1 MFTHFQVSKRKAAYF
16 AYFFSIM
23 STNGAKVKAAS
34 DSSLLVLCEL
44 YSTCPVA
51 PVPLFYSM
59 ILVFVYARYDRK
71 TGEIRWVSAYGWQLC
86 LPMLHEG
93 SILSFDS
100 RAPKRGRTWQIP
112 IHCALSSA
120 RQSCSPTYDL
130 STPLTGSTSQKGNQK
145 SH

>member
-1 MFTHFQVSKRKAAYF
+1 
-16 AYFFSIM
+16 M

-59 ILVFVYARYDRK
+59 ILVFVYARY
-71 TGEIRWVSAYGWQLC
+71 
-86 LPMLHEG
+86 
-93 SILSFDS
+93 FDS

-120 RQSCSPTYDL
+120 RQSCPPTYDL